1 MLVPGHDWLFSDAD
15 TALGHRQRF
24 TEQSLRRLLE
34 EAGYEV
40 VEVRQFNRL
49 GVLGWY
55 VNKMLGRTDIGPW
68 QARVFGV
75 LLPLAKLV
83 ESLTFLPGLSLVAI
97 GRRP

>member
-1 MLVPGHDWLFSDAD
+1 M
-15 TALGHRQRF
+15 
-24 TEQSLRRLLE
+24 
-34 EAGYEV
+34 

-55 VNKMLGRTDIGPW
+55 TNKMLGPHRHRPLAGPS
-68 QARVFGV
+68 FSGCS
-75 LLPLAKLV
+75 LPLAKLV